1 MSFENPFS
9 LAGKTA
15 IVTGGGGLI
24 GRAIAKG
31 MAGQGADV
39 VVVDINGRAAAAV
52 ADELDSAGTKAYAIT
67 GDVSTPEG
75 VTDVVDQAVAAVGD
89 INVLV
94 NNAGRGSHNFPEDIS
109 YEEWSAVFQLDLTGY
124 FLMAQA
130 IGRHMLERNIAGAIV
145 MTSSTCGHVA
155 MGRGN
160 FAFSIAKA
168 GVNQLVRELALEW
181 GFAGIR
187 VNAIAPCQVEAPSMD
202 ALLAQSDPSGTDLR
216 QRVLSGIP
224 LGRLARAEDMA
235 GPAVFLASDAAAMVT
250 GTVLAVDGGNLAS
263 NAASSIRH
271 PVSGR

>member
-15 IVTGGGGLI
+15 VVTGGGGLI
-24 GRAIAKG
+24 GSAIAKG

-39 VVVDINGRAAAAV
+39 VIVDINGSAAAAV
-52 ADELDSAGTKAYAIT
+52 ADELDTAGTKAYAIT

-75 VTDVVDQAVAAVGD
+75 VTDVVNQAVAAVGD
-89 INVLV
+89 IHVLV

-130 IGRHMLERNIAGAIV
+130 VGRHMLERGIAGAIV

-181 GFAGIR
+181 GFSGIR

-202 ALLAQSDPSGTDLR
+202 TLLAQPDPSGTDLR

-224 LGRLARAEDMA
+224 LGRLARPEDMA

-271 PVSGR
+271 PVAP